1 MLPSSIKTHI
11 FHIMLPHMDKI
22 YPMLIRHF
30 ILGLFKPISLIKTS
44 FSHSSSGIMEHYK
57 IHYQI
62 IHIVGTETIART
74 GILTNYPFYRMKGE
88 KLKKLLSIIFF
99 LHFALLRILN
109 LSNTRIS
116 VLQEVE
122 EFLVMLYGFGF
133 SVSSIILFLGR
144 NSPLARR
151 LKEFYHLQ
159 KFQAFH

>member
-1 MLPSSIKTHI
+1 M
-11 FHIMLPHMDKI
+11 
-22 YPMLIRHF
+22 
-30 ILGLFKPISLIKTS
+30 
-44 FSHSSSGIMEHYK
+44 
-57 IHYQI
+57 
-62 IHIVGTETIART
+62 
-74 GILTNYPFYRMKGE
+74 
-88 KLKKLLSIIFF
+88 KKLLSIIFF
-99 LHFALLRILN
+99 LHFALLRILC